1 VLCKTIKY
9 HLHSKLC
16 TEGASFGSGTERQGE
31 KMATLSLLKN
41 RSLSVLIVEDDAELR
56 EILQAE
62 FELEG
67 LTALTATNGSE
78 AVTKARELKPDLIL
92 MDIMMPVM
100 DGIEATKIVKGNEPT
115 KHIPIIMLTAAGKR
129 EDIVAGLEAGAID
142 YITKPFFMPELKA
155 RLRSVLQHKI
165 MYDELKRIQDTLI
178 KKERLQT
185 VKELTEAFQG
195 SINGPLTVILGR
207 IHLLKKKHR
216 NISENDLKTLE
227 NAAHKI
233 KEIVTHL
240 GIMEWIYPAPL
251 LNDADLVDLPFLN

>member
-1 VLCKTIKY
+1 
-9 HLHSKLC
+9 
-16 TEGASFGSGTERQGE
+16 
-31 KMATLSLLKN
+31 MATLSLLKN
-41 RSLSVLIVEDDAELR
+41 RSLIVLIVEDDAELR

-78 AVTKARELKPDLIL
+78 AVTSARELKPDLIL

-100 DGIEATKIVKGNEPT
+100 DGIEATKIVKGDAET
-115 KHIPIIMLTAAGKR
+115 KHIPIIMLTAAEKK

-178 KKERLQT
+178 RKERMQT
-185 VKELTEAFQG
+185 VKDLTEAFQG

-216 NISENDLKTLE
+216 NISEDDLETLE

-233 KEIVTHL
+233 KEIVNHL

-251 LNDADLVDLPFLN
+251 LNDTELVDLPFLN

>member
-1 VLCKTIKY
+1 
-9 HLHSKLC
+9 
-16 TEGASFGSGTERQGE
+16 
-31 KMATLSLLKN
+31 MATFSLLKN
-41 RSLSVLIVEDDAELR
+41 RPLTVLIVEDDAELR

-78 AVTKARELKPDLIL
+78 AVIAARELKPDLIL
-92 MDIMMPVM
+92 MDLMMPVM
-100 DGIEATKIVKGNEPT
+100 DGIEATKIVKGNEET
-115 KHIPIIMLTAAGKR
+115 KFIPIIMLTAAGNK

-142 YITKPFFMPELKA
+142 YITKPFFMPELKS

-178 KKERLQT
+178 RKERLQT

-195 SINGPLTVILGR
+195 SINGPLTVILGK

-216 NISENDLKTLE
+216 NIPEDDLETLE
-227 NAAHKI
+227 KAAQKI
-233 KEIVTHL
+233 KEIVNHL
-240 GIMEWIYPAPL
+240 GIMEWIYPVPL
-251 LNDADLVDLPFLN
+251 LNDTDLVDLPFLN

>member
-1 VLCKTIKY
+1 
-9 HLHSKLC
+9 
-16 TEGASFGSGTERQGE
+16 
-31 KMATLSLLKN
+31 MATFSLLKN
-41 RSLSVLIVEDDAELR
+41 RPLTVLVVEDDAELR

-78 AVTKARELKPDLIL
+78 AVTAAREFKPDLIL
-92 MDIMMPVM
+92 MDLMMPVM
-100 DGIEATKIVKGNEPT
+100 DGIEATKIVKDNEET
-115 KHIPIIMLTAAGKR
+115 KHIPIVMLTAAGNR
-129 EDIVAGLEAGAID
+129 ENIVAGLEAGAID

-178 KKERLQT
+178 RKERLQT
-185 VKELTEAFQG
+185 IKELTEAFQG

-207 IHLLKKKHR
+207 IHLLKKKHS
-216 NISENDLKTLE
+216 NISKNDLETLE

-233 KEIVTHL
+233 KEIVNHL
-240 GIMEWIYPAPL
+240 GIMEWIYPVPF
-251 LNDADLVDLPFLN
+251 LNDTDLVDLPFLN

>member
-1 VLCKTIKY
+1 
-9 HLHSKLC
+9 
-16 TEGASFGSGTERQGE
+16 
-31 KMATLSLLKN
+31 MATFSLLKN
-41 RSLSVLIVEDDAELR
+41 RSLTVLVVEDDAELR

-67 LTALTATNGSE
+67 LVALTATNGSE
-78 AVTKARELKPDLIL
+78 AVTAARELKPDLIL
-92 MDIMMPVM
+92 MDLMMPVM
-100 DGIEATKIVKGNEPT
+100 DGIEATKIVKGNEET
-115 KHIPIIMLTAAGKR
+115 KHIPIIMLTAAGNK

-165 MYDELKRIQDTLI
+165 MYDELKRIQHTLI

-207 IHLLKKKHR
+207 IHLLKKKHSS
-216 NISENDLKTLE
+216 IPEEDLETLE
-227 NAAHKI
+227 KAAHKI
-233 KEIVTHL
+233 KEIVNHL
-240 GIMEWIYPAPL
+240 GIMEWIYPVPL
-251 LNDADLVDLPFLN
+251 LNDTDLVDLPFLN

>member
-1 VLCKTIKY
+1 
-9 HLHSKLC
+9 
-16 TEGASFGSGTERQGE
+16 
-31 KMATLSLLKN
+31 MATFSLLKN
-41 RSLSVLIVEDDAELR
+41 RSLTVLIVEDDAELR

-78 AVTKARELKPDLIL
+78 AVTAARELKPDLIL
-92 MDIMMPVM
+92 MDLMMPLM
-100 DGIEATKIVKGNEPT
+100 DGIEATKIVKGNEET
-115 KHIPIIMLTAAGKR
+115 KHIPIIMLTAAGNK

-142 YITKPFFMPELKA
+142 YITKPFFMPELKS

-178 KKERLQT
+178 RKERLQT

-207 IHLLKKKHR
+207 IHLLKKKHS
-216 NISENDLKTLE
+216 NIPGDDLETLE
-227 NAAHKI
+227 KAAHKI
-233 KEIVTHL
+233 KEIVNHL
-240 GIMEWIYPAPL
+240 GIMEWIYPVPF
-251 LNDADLVDLPFLN
+251 LNDTDLVDLPFLN

>member
-1 VLCKTIKY
+1 
-9 HLHSKLC
+9 
-16 TEGASFGSGTERQGE
+16 
-31 KMATLSLLKN
+31 MATLSLLKN
-41 RSLSVLIVEDDAELR
+41 RSLTVLIVEDDAELR

-67 LTALTATNGSE
+67 LTALVATNGSE
-78 AVTKARELKPDLIL
+78 AVTKTREFKPDLIL

-100 DGIEATKIVKGNEPT
+100 DGIEATKLVKGNEQT
-115 KHIPIIMLTAAGKR
+115 KHIPVIMLTAAGKR
-129 EDIVAGLEAGAID
+129 EDIVAGLEAGTID

-178 KKERLQT
+178 KKERVQT

-207 IHLLKKKHR
+207 IHLLKKKNR
-216 NISENDLKTLE
+216 NISENDLETLE

-233 KEIVTHL
+233 KEIVNHL

-251 LNDADLVDLPFLN
+251 FNDADLVDLPFLN

>member
-1 VLCKTIKY
+1 MT
-9 HLHSKLC
+9 
-16 TEGASFGSGTERQGE
+16 TF
-31 KMATLSLLKN
+31 SLLKN
-41 RSLSVLIVEDDAELR
+41 RSLAVLVVEDDAELR

-78 AVTKARELKPDLIL
+78 AVTAAREFKPDLIL
-92 MDIMMPVM
+92 MDLMMPVM
-100 DGIEATKIVKGNEPT
+100 DGIEATKILKANEET
-115 KHIPIIMLTAAGKR
+115 KHIPIVMLTAAGNK

-178 KKERLQT
+178 RRERLQT
-185 VKELTEAFQG
+185 IKELTEAFQG

-207 IHLLKKKHR
+207 IHLLKKKQYKL
-216 NISENDLKTLE
+216 SEDDLETLE
-227 NAAHKI
+227 KAAHKI
-233 KEIVTHL
+233 KGIVNHL
-240 GIMEWIYPAPL
+240 GIMEWIYPAPVF
-251 LNDADLVDLPFLN
+251 NYGDVADLPFLN